1 MIAKTNTQYYQDIAD
16 SIRYS
21 KDDNQYE
28 SDLIQEK
35 NKIKQMNEDIA
46 AVYNECEIKG
56 AVIPQ
61 IKNTTNLIDTVASLQ
76 TDLRA
81 FVNNIINAELNEG

>member
-21 KDDNQYE
+21 KDNVQYE

-35 NKIKQMNEDIA
+35 NKINQMDEDIA

-76 TDLRA
+76 TDLKVFA
-81 FVNNIINAELNEG
+81 NYIVNAELNER